1 MEILRKLL
9 PGIPV
14 CFLCMWALIT
24 LECKGIPW
32 LQEKFR
38 EEYRYTVLD
47 KSKEI
52 SSHYN
57 ILTNKQ
63 VISTD
68 YIVIFKSEKNKVIA
82 HKCELSEY
90 YSYEVGTTYIFYH
103 EID

>member
-24 LECKGIPW
+24 LECKVIPW

-68 YIVIFKSEKNKVIA
+68 YIVIFKSEKNKVISVQVQ
-82 HKCELSEY
+82 L
-90 YSYEVGTTYIFYH
+90 VGVLFLRSRETYIFYH

>member
-14 CFLCMWALIT
+14 CFFCMWVLIT
-24 LECKGIPW
+24 LECKVIPW
-32 LQEKFR
+32 LQEEFR
-38 EEYRYTVLD
+38 KEYRYTVLD

-90 YSYEVGTTYIFYH
+90 YSYEVGKTYIFYY